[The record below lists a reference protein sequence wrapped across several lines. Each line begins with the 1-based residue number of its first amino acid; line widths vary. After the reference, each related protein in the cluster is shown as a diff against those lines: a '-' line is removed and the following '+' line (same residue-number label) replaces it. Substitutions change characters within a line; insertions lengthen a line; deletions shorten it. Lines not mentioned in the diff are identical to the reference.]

1 MKRWLLRCLLL
12 AVCLCGLGLP
22 CAATEKAYA
31 LNQSNYASYNCVDF
45 EGELPKALQPVFQ
58 DVLRADE
65 RILSGSWRTEAHS
78 ARSSVLMAVVRSGK
92 AVLIGG
98 RCNDGQWEVCVE
110 TDGFFR
116 PEEIQDI
123 TVLPDEDEVQRWAWG
138 LSSSHAVLCGK
149 EIWRMNIGWNGRIEP
164 YVLEMC
170 GDEGTRTF
178 VRVSSGHMD
187 VHEIR
192 GDIHVD
198 KGSWRCVVPNRL
210 AAWNREDYPT
220 NVEEAQRYAQE
231 HQPVLEAGQAYISG
245 VNLREKPT
253 GLSRSLGIYSARVT
267 VLGSQPGTQ
276 APWYHV
282 RVGDTEGWVSGQY
295 LLDGSQF
302 DARLYSLS
310 AALVIPARALCET
323 PLFRQPDGEAFAR
336 LLPGALM
343 HVLEEQDG
351 WLHVILPKEGEL
363 APLVD
368 WDGVYGYVR
377 ADAVVRG
384 KTLTELKW
392 K

>member
-12 AVCLCGLGLP
+12 AVCLCGLSLP
-22 CAATEKAYA
+22 GSATEKAYT
-31 LNQSNYASYNCVDF
+31 LNQSNYDSYNCVDF

-58 DVLRADE
+58 DALRADE
-65 RILSGSWRTEAHS
+65 RILSGSWMTEARRV
-78 ARSSVLMAVVRSGK
+78 RSSVLLAVVRSGK

-98 RCNDGQWEVCVE
+98 WGDDGQWKVCVE
-110 TDGFFR
+110 TDSFFR

-123 TVLPDEDEVQRWAWG
+123 TVLPAEGGEEVLWG
-138 LSSSHAVLCGK
+138 IPACHAVLCGE
-149 EIWRMNIGWNGRIEP
+149 EIWRMNIGWDARIEP
-164 YVLEMC
+164 YALEMC
-170 GDEGTRTF
+170 GDDGTRTF
-178 VRVSSGHMD
+178 VRTYSSGMD

-192 GDIHVD
+192 GDIHAD
-198 KGSWRCVVPNRL
+198 KGSWRCADPYRL
-210 AAWNREDYPT
+210 AAWKREDYPT
-220 NVEEAQRYAQE
+220 NAEEAQRYAQE
-231 HQPVLEAGQAYISG
+231 HQPVLEADQAYISG

-253 GLSRSLGIYSARVT
+253 GSSRSLGIYSARVT

-276 APWYHV
+276 APWYRV

-310 AALVIPARALCET
+310 AASVVPARALCET
-323 PLFRQPDGEAFAR
+323 PLFRQPDGEAFAQ